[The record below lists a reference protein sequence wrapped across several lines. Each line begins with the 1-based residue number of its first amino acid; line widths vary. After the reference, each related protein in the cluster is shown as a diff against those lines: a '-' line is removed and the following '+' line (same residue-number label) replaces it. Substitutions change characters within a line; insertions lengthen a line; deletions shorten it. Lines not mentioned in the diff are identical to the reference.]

1 MRLVLAA
8 AMSLV
13 ALALLPAASAD
24 EPARGLVAAYGF
36 DEGSGGLVSD
46 ASGNGHVGT
55 ISGATWASGRHGG
68 ALSFNGTNA
77 SVDLGALGTF
87 YQGGFTLEAWV
98 QKENATRNDVAV
110 VGTWTGSGGGG
121 PMLWVDH
128 VATHYQLTLNIG
140 LSNYLD
146 SSRNPTAGE
155 WEHLAA
161 TFDGTTARFYVD
173 GTEVANRTVSFSVGA
188 SNAWRIG
195 AYENSPAGFFDGLV
209 DDVRIYDRALAA
221 AEIQD
226 DMNQPVTSTTPPADT
241 TPPTAPGALTATGGL
256 GQIGLSWEA
265 ATDDVGIAKYNVHR
279 STTPGFTPSTA
290 NRIAQPTGTTY
301 ADSGLAA
308 GTYYYKVQAEDAAG
322 NLGASSS
329 EASATVTADTT
340 PPTVAITFPNAGTT
354 VAGTVTVTAEAA
366 DNQAVA
372 GVQFKLDG
380 QNLVVEDTDSPYSVA
395 WDTSGEVNGSHT
407 LTAVARDSAGN
418 TASSAATAVIVS
430 NAGVSAVGLRA
441 AYGFDEDAGAIALDS
456 SGNGMTAAVVG
467 ASWTSAGRFGG
478 AVSLGG
484 TSSEVDPPAL
494 GAFYKTGFT
503 YEAWVFK
510 QSAKVD
516 VAVVG
521 SWVGSQSGG
530 AIIWVDYATGRYR
543 LTLGNN
549 IGNYL
554 DSGRVPAL
562 GRWQHVAATYDGSVA
577 RFYVDGAETAATS
590 FSGNVGDS
598 NAWKLGA
605 YGTPSTGYFD
615 GLIDNVRIYDRAL
628 TASEI
633 ETDMVSRIQPDRTP
647 PQVTSF
653 TPASAAIA
661 VSAGSSLTAK
671 FNEPMQAA
679 TITASTFKL
688 KDQANHVV
696 PASVSYNQSTK
707 VATLKPQSALQFAA
721 VYRGVLEVGGVRD
734 LAGNALASEV
744 TWSFTT
750 ESRTPVLVV
759 TSAANPFSS
768 YLAEILRNEGLN
780 SFTTIDTSL
789 VTGAFL
795 NGFEVVLLG
804 DISQSTAQAST
815 LTSWVNSGGNLIAMR
830 PDKKLAALLGLT
842 DAKSTLAN
850 AYLKVD
856 TSGPPGAGIVGSTIQ
871 FHGTADRYTLNG
883 ATAVATL
890 YSNATTATVNPAVTL
905 RAVGTSGGQAAAF
918 TFDLARSGVYTRQGN
933 PAWAGQER
941 DGVSGIRSDDLFYGA
956 KVGAK
961 QPDWVDTS
969 RIAIPQADEQQ
980 RLLVNLIT
988 LMDADKMPLPRFWYL
1003 PQGKKA
1009 VVLLSGDDHS
1019 PSYAPGGTAS
1029 IFDRLL
1035 ALSPPGCVV
1044 AKWECVRATS
1054 YLFPDSLL
1062 SNGQAALYVGDG
1074 FEVAL
1079 HPVAGSC
1086 PTSAISQSEL
1096 AAVYDTQLAQFR
1108 ARYTSVPLPVSS
1120 RTHCVFWP
1128 DWDSNAKVEL
1138 ARGIRMDANYY
1149 HFPGSWIGTKPGF
1162 LNGGGFPMR
1171 FADLDGTLVDVYQQN
1186 TNLSDETTQA
1196 FATTIAALLDNAL
1209 GPQGFYGAFGTNIHT
1224 DNPAPQPGYEQVVA
1238 EAQARG
1244 VPLISYKQMLDWV
1257 DGRNSSTIRGL
1268 SWNAGM
1274 LAFTTTI
1281 GAGGNGL
1288 QTMLPA
1294 QGPTGTLS
1302 SVSCS
1307 GSPVAY
1313 TLQTIKGIPYAMF
1326 DAVTGTCQATYS

>member
-1 MRLVLAA
+1 
-8 AMSLV
+8 MSLV

-24 EPARGLVAAYGF
+24 GPAPGLVAAYGF
-36 DEGSGGLVSD
+36 DEGSGGLVND
-46 ASGNGHVGT
+46 ASGNGHLGT

-98 QKENATRNDVAV
+98 QKESATRNDVAV
-110 VGTWTGSGGGG
+110 LGTWTGSGGGG

-128 VATHYQLTLNIG
+128 VNTHYQLTLNIG

-146 SSRNPTAGE
+146 SGRNPIAAQ
-155 WEHLAA
+155 WQHLAA

-173 GTEVANRTVSFSVGA
+173 GTEIANRIASFSVGA

-195 AYENSPAGFFDGLV
+195 AYESSPAGFFDGLV
-209 DDVRIYDRALAA
+209 DDVRIYDRALEA
-221 AEIQD
+221 AEIQN
-226 DMNQPVTSTTPPADT
+226 DMNQPVTSATPPADT

-279 STTPGFTPSTA
+279 STMPGFTPSTA
-290 NRIAQPTGTTY
+290 NTVAQPTGTTY

-322 NLGASSS
+322 NLGAASS
-329 EASATVTADTT
+329 EASATVTVDTT
-340 PPTVAITFPNAGTT
+340 PPTIAITSPNAGTT
-354 VAGTVTVTAEAA
+354 VGGTVTVTADAA
-366 DNQAVA
+366 DDHAVA

-380 QNLVVEDTDSPYSVA
+380 QNLVVEDTATPYSIA
-395 WDTSGEVNGSHT
+395 WDTSGELNGSHT
-407 LTAVARDSAGN
+407 LTAVARDGAGN

-484 TSSEVDPPAL
+484 SSEVDPPAL
-494 GAFYKTGFT
+494 GTFYKTGFT

-577 RFYVDGAETAATS
+577 RFYVDGVETAATS

-598 NAWKLGA
+598 NAWRMGA
-605 YGTPSTGYFD
+605 YGTPSTGYLD
-615 GLIDNVRIYDRAL
+615 GFIDNVRIYDRAL

-633 ETDMVSRIQPDRTP
+633 ETDMASRIQPDRTP
-647 PQVTSF
+647 PQATSF
-653 TPASAAIA
+653 TPAGAAIA
-661 VSAGSSLTAK
+661 VSVGSSLTAK

-679 TITASTFKL
+679 TITANTFKL
-688 KDQANHVV
+688 KDQANNVV
-696 PASVSYNQSTK
+696 PASVSYDQSTK

-721 VYRGVLEVGGVRD
+721 VYRGVLAAGGVRD

-780 SFTTIDTSL
+780 SFTTIDASL
-789 VTGAFL
+789 VTAGFL
-795 NGFEVVLLG
+795 SGFEVVLLG
-804 DISQSTAQAST
+804 NISQSMAQAST
-815 LTSWVNSGGNLIAMR
+815 LASWVNAGGNLIAMR
-830 PDKKLAALLGLT
+830 PDKKLAGLLGLT

-856 TSGPPGAGIVGSTIQ
+856 TSGAPGAGIVGSTIQ
-871 FHGTADRYTLNG
+871 FHGTADRYALNG
-883 ATAVATL
+883 ATGIATL
-890 YSNATTATVNPAVTL
+890 YSNATTATANPAVTL

-918 TFDLARSGVYTRQGN
+918 TFDLARSVVYTRQGN

-941 DGVSGIRSDDLFYGA
+941 DGVAGIRPDDLFYGA
-956 KVGAK
+956 KAGAK

-1003 PQGKKA
+1003 PRGKKA

-1019 PSYAPGGTAS
+1019 PTYAPGGTAS
-1029 IFDRLL
+1029 NFDRLK
-1035 ALSPPGCVV
+1035 ALSPPECVV

-1054 YLFPDSLL
+1054 YILPDSVLT
-1062 SNGQAALYVGDG
+1062 NAQAAGYVADG

-1079 HPVAGSC
+1079 HPLVGSC
-1086 PTSAISQSEL
+1086 PTSPISQSEL
-1096 AAVYDTQLAQFR
+1096 AAYYDAQLAQFQ
-1108 ARYTSVPLPVSS
+1108 ARFTSVPAQVSS

-1128 DWDSNAKVEL
+1128 DWASNAKVEG
-1138 ARGIRMDANYY
+1138 ARGIRLDANYY
-1149 HFPGSWIGTKPGF
+1149 HYPGSWIGTKNGF
-1162 LNGGGFPMR
+1162 MNGGGFPMR

-1186 TNLSDETTQA
+1186 TNLTDETTTA
-1196 FATTIAALLDNAL
+1196 FTAAIDALLDNAL
-1209 GPQGFYGAFGTNIHT
+1209 GPQGYYGAFGTNIHT
-1224 DNPAPQPGYEQVVA
+1224 DNPAPQAGFEQVVA

-1244 VPLISYKQMLDWV
+1244 VPLISYQQMLDWV
-1257 DGRNSSTIRGL
+1257 DGRSSSTIRGL
-1268 SWNAGM
+1268 SWNAGTLM
-1274 LAFTTTI
+1274 FDTAVGST
-1281 GAGGNGL
+1281 AAGL
-1288 QTMLPA
+1288 QIMLPSH
-1294 QGPTGTLS
+1294 GPSGLLTSLT
-1302 SVSCS
+1302 CA
-1307 GSPVAY
+1307 GSPVAF
-1313 TLQTIKGIPYAMF
+1313 TVQSVKGIEYAMF
-1326 DAVTGTCQATYS
+1326 DAVNGACSAYYS